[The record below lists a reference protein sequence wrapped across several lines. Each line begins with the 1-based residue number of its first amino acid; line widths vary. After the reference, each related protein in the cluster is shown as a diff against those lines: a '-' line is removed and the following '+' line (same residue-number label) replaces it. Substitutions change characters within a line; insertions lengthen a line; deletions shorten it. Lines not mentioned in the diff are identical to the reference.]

1 MLLQSTVSHRPES
14 EAQAQLCLIW
24 PSLVTRQLTK
34 ILPTGHD
41 WTPMKGN
48 PELGIHALIL

>member
-14 EAQAQLCLIW
+14 EAYVQLCLIW
-24 PSLVTRQLTK
+24 PSLVMRQLTK

-41 WTPMKGN
+41 WTPTKGN